1 MGRLVYL
8 FVQFVGNIQ
17 TSPNKKK
24 VSHVNIFSAKMTGIY
39 VITYKAG
46 GFYAKNMG
54 IFVITYNVRGV
65 SAKNMPCWHL
75 TGGPRRSDSGLAR
88 AKRAFSRLGS
98 FLPRFR
104 KNLIAFRTKS

>member
-8 FVQFVGNIQ
+8 FVHFVGNIQ

-46 GFYAKNMG
+46 GFYAKNGHFCDYIQRKGGFCKKHAMLAPDG
-54 IFVITYNVRGV
+54 RAPPVRFGV
-65 SAKNMPCWHL
+65 SA
-75 TGGPRRSDSGLAR
+75 G
-88 AKRAFSRLGS
+88 
-98 FLPRFR
+98 
-104 KNLIAFRTKS
+104 